1 MLLTMSPSRRFSLPL
16 WPTLLVLV
24 FLLLTMELGFWQLRR
39 EAEKQ
44 YSLEV
49 QAQALRAAPID
60 LAAALASDNPV
71 AHRVQVLGSWL
82 PAPLLLLEN
91 QSHDET
97 RGVHVLQWLL
107 LPDGKKLLVDR
118 GWQNEALT
126 APTVASGP
134 AQLHGVLY
142 KPGQPWRSPV
152 LDLKQPVVRMPVLDF
167 QLLRAGDDHS
177 LPYLLRLDGDS
188 AAALQPNW
196 QSNGMTPAKHHG
208 YAVTWFA
215 LSAALLLM
223 YGWWLYQ
230 LKNKSR
236 NRSS

>member
-1 MLLTMSPSRRFSLPL
+1 MSSSRRFSLPL
-16 WPTLLVLV
+16 WPTVLV
-24 FLLLTMELGFWQLRR
+24 TAVLILTVNLGFWQLRR

-44 YSLEV
+44 HLQDV
-49 QAQALRAAPID
+49 QDMALSAAPID
-60 LAAALASDNPV
+60 LLAALASDNPA
-71 AHRVQVLGSWL
+71 AHRVQVLGAWL
-82 PAPLLLLEN
+82 EAPLLVLEN
-91 QSHDET
+91 QSHDEK
-97 RGVHVLQWLL
+97 RGAHLLQWLL
-107 LPDGKKLLVDR
+107 LNDSRKLLVDR
-118 GWQNEALT
+118 GWQIDSVAP
-126 APTVASGP
+126 PTVASGA

-152 LDLKQPVVRMPVLDF
+152 LDLQQPLVRMPVLDF
-167 QLLRAGDDHS
+167 QLLRAGDDHT

-196 QSNGMTPAKHHG
+196 QTNGMTPAKHRG

-230 LKNKSR
+230 PKENSR
-236 NRSS
+236 KRSS